1 VTVEEAGE
9 EDRVAVQVSG
19 VMPWPILLVWLLS
32 TVKDTFRVAP
42 EETETVWETSPVSYE
57 KRRAPL
63 NRTPE
68 PPSWEIVH
76 PEDPSKVPL
85 SNRLVA

>member
-1 VTVEEAGE
+1 MEAAGE

-42 EETETVWETSPVSYE
+42 AETETVWETSPV
-57 KRRAPL
+57 
-63 NRTPE
+63 
-68 PPSWEIVH
+68 
-76 PEDPSKVPL
+76 
-85 SNRLVA
+85 

>member
-1 VTVEEAGE
+1 MEAAGE

-42 EETETVWETSPVSYE
+42 EETETVWETSPV
-57 KRRAPL
+57 
-63 NRTPE
+63 
-68 PPSWEIVH
+68 
-76 PEDPSKVPL
+76 
-85 SNRLVA
+85 